1 MIRIKVCGIT
11 NERDALWAAGLGVDA
26 LGFIFAESP
35 RRVHP
40 EVVKKI
46 VLLLPPFVSR
56 VGVFVNEDEEKVMK
70 IARTCSLTS
79 LQFHGEEP
87 PSYCEKFKGWK
98 VIKAFRVKDE
108 RILKEILS
116 YKVDAYLL
124 DTYSADKR
132 GGTGKTFNWEIAKK
146 VSSLG
151 VPVIL
156 SGGLNPENV
165 VQAIV
170 KVKPYAVDVNSG
182 VEKEKGEKDYQ
193 KLKDFVRKVR
203 NFYFM
208 REFDI
213 R

>member
-46 VLLLPPFVSR
+46 VSLLPPFVSR